1 MAIKQLPFLLNYGN
15 GMLTIVFVS
24 SKGNAVQSS
33 RNILN
38 AVEHHISFTI
48 KKKIITR
55 SLFWTP
61 VSHKGNGHNV
71 LIIDV
76 YRGPPIPIDIW
87 ISSPTMTNDTR
98 SVQLRLHNIMQ
109 LVS

>member
-15 GMLTIVFVS
+15 GMLRVVDDSFCII
-24 SKGNAVQSS
+24 KGNAVQSS

-61 VSHKGNGHNV
+61 VSHNGNGH
-71 LIIDV
+71 I
-76 YRGPPIPIDIW
+76 
-87 ISSPTMTNDTR
+87 
-98 SVQLRLHNIMQ
+98 
-109 LVS
+109 